1 MASLNSVSIIGN
13 LGRDPEIRYAPNG
26 DCIANISV
34 GSTEKWRD
42 KNSGE
47 MKEQTEWHRIS
58 VFGKSAEYLSSY
70 AKKGAQIFVHGALR
84 TRKWQDKDGQDKY
97 TTEIRADD
105 VQLLGSRPQSAQQN
119 NAGDDY
125 QDYQTAP
132 ANNGGNNRNQSQQGN
147 ARSNTNAQGNNNQ
160 NSGQQR
166 GNDRNQGQPQRSGGG
181 GSYNAPSMD
190 DIPF

>member
-13 LGRDPEIRYAPNG
+13 LGHDPEIRYAPNG

-47 MKEQTEWHRIS
+47 MKELTEWHRIS
-58 VFGKSAEYLSSY
+58 VFGKSAEYLSNY

-97 TTEIRADD
+97 TTGIRADD
-105 VQLLGSRPQSAQQN
+105 VQLLGSRSQSAQQN

-125 QDYQTAP
+125 QDHQPAP
-132 ANNGGNNRNQSQQGN
+132 ANNGGNNRNQNQSQQGN
-147 ARSNTNAQGNNNQ
+147 ARSNTNAQGNNQ
-160 NSGQQR
+160 NSSPPR
-166 GNDRNQGQPQRSGGG
+166 SNDRNQGQPQRSGGG
-181 GSYNAPSMD
+181 YNASPMD